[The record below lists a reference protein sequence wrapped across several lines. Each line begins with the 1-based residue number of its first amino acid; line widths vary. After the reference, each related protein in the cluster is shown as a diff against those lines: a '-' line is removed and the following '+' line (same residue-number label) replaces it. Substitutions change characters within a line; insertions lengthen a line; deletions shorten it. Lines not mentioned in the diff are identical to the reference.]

1 MKEVIIFSYFI
12 ILFILT
18 IYALHRYILVY
29 LFQKHKNKIFKPIDE
44 FKELP
49 KVTVQL
55 PIYNEVYVVE
65 RLIESVSKLI
75 YPKNKLQI
83 QILDDSTD
91 ETSLILSRLTEKLKS
106 KGFDVEYFHRNNRAG
121 YKAGALQEGLKTAKG
136 EFIAI
141 FDADFVP
148 SSDFLLKLI
157 HYFTDP
163 KVAVVQARWGHLNS
177 DYSLL
182 TKIQSIM
189 LNGHFVIEHIARN
202 RSGRFLN
209 FNGTAGIWRKEAI
222 INSGGWHSNTL
233 TEDLDLSYR
242 AQMLGWKFIYV
253 PEVVCYAELPIEMD
267 AFKSQQ
273 YRWAKGS
280 IQTLSKLLVPFLKS
294 KLPWWVKVE
303 GFFHLTNNISYLLM
317 LFLSILMFPSI
328 LLRFN
333 LGWYNTIFFD
343 LPIFSL
349 ATFSIGI
356 FYIYSEKEINS
367 DWKKSIKYLPAL
379 MGLGYGLCI
388 NNAKAVFEGLVNKE
402 SEFVRTPK
410 YSIKD
415 NKDKPVRIKYRNK
428 NSFKNSLELF
438 FGLYYAY
445 AIYFC
450 YDYDLIIA
458 IPFLLLFAFG
468 FLYIPLYSLWQKK
481 DYWFVNLIKT
491 VIQNP

>member
-1 MKEVIIFSYFI
+1 VKEVIIFIYFF
-12 ILFILT
+12 ILFVLT
-18 IYALHRYILVY
+18 LYAFHRYILVY
-29 LFQKHKNKIFKPIDE
+29 LFQKYKNKNFKPKEE
-44 FKELP
+44 FRTLP
-49 KVTVQL
+49 FITIQL
-55 PIYNEVYVVE
+55 PIYNEIYVVE
-65 RLIESVSKLI
+65 RLLNAVSKLI
-75 YPKNKLQI
+75 YPKDKLQI

-91 ETSLILSRLTEKLKS
+91 ETSILLDRLKEDLIR
-106 KGFDVEYFHRNNRAG
+106 KGFDVEYLHRNNRAG
-121 YKAGALQEGLKTAKG
+121 YKAGALQEGLKSAKG

-148 SSDFLLKLI
+148 SADFLMKLI

-163 KVAVVQARWGHLNS
+163 KVAVVQARWGHINS

-189 LNGHFVIEHIARN
+189 LNGHFVVEHIARN

-209 FNGTAGIWRKEAI
+209 FNGTAGIWRKESI

-253 PEVVCYAELPIEMD
+253 PEVVCNAELPVEID
-267 AFKSQQ
+267 AFKVQQ

-280 IQTLSKLLVPFLKS
+280 IQTTKKLLIPFLKS
-294 KLPWWVKVE
+294 DLPWWIKIE
-303 GFFHLTNNISYLLM
+303 GFFHLTANISYSLM
-317 LFLSILMFPSI
+317 LCLSILMFPSM

-333 LGWYNTIFFD
+333 LGWYNMIFLD
-343 LPIFSL
+343 LPIFCL

-356 FYIYSEKEINS
+356 FYIYSEKEINP
-367 DWKKSIKYLPAL
+367 DWEKSLKYLPAL

-388 NNAKAVFEGLVNKE
+388 NNAKAVIEGLLNKE

-415 NKDKPVRIKYRNK
+415 NKDKPLGRKYR
-428 NSFKNSLELF
+428 SRSRFKNSWELF

-445 AIYFC
+445 TIYFC
-450 YDYDLIIA
+450 FDYDLIIA
-458 IPFLLLFAFG
+458 IPFLLMFAFG
-468 FLYIPLYSLWQKK
+468 FLYISLYSLWQKK